1 MNKITVRVP
10 ATTANIGPGFDSMGC
25 ALALYNY
32 ITCKVLPAGKLVIT
46 GCPEPYQN
54 EENLAVQ
61 GYRAVLS
68 RLGLPNEGLSLNI
81 RAEIPVCRGLGS
93 SAALIAGGAAAA
105 NLLHGSP
112 LPPAELLEVTNEIE
126 GHPDNLAPAIYGGL
140 TASLVE
146 DGKPRTVKLPL
157 SPTLR
162 WVAAIPDF
170 ELSTH
175 LARAVLP
182 KEVAFVDAVYNASHV
197 AVLVGALGRGDRELI
212 AMALRD
218 RLHQPYREKLI
229 PEYNK
234 VKTAAEQCGAIAFCI
249 SGAGPTLLALTDEA
263 SFAAQFA
270 EKCKHLEHRWN
281 IMELAVDTE
290 GIVAE

>member
-270 EKCKHLEHRWN
+270 EKCKRLEHRWN

>member
-25 ALALYNY
+25 ALALYDRL
-32 ITCKVLPAGKLVIT
+32 TCEVLPAGKLVIT
-46 GCPEPYQN
+46 GCPEQYQN

-93 SAALIAGGAAAA
+93 SAAMIAGGAAAA
-105 NLLHGSP
+105 NLLHGAS
-112 LPPAELLEVTNEIE
+112 LSSAELLAVTNKIE

-146 DGKPRTVKLPL
+146 DGIPRTVRLPL

-162 WVAAIPDF
+162 WVAAIPNF

-182 KEVAFVDAVYNASHV
+182 KKVAFTDAVYNASHA
-197 AVLVGALGRGDRELI
+197 AVLAGALGSGDRELI

-218 RLHQPYREKLI
+218 RLHQPYRESLI
-229 PEYNK
+229 PEYGK
-234 VKTAAEQCGAIAFCI
+234 VKAAAEQCGAIAFCI

-270 EKCKHLEHRWN
+270 EKCKRLEHRWN

>member
-182 KEVAFVDAVYNASHV
+182 KEVAFVDAVYNASHG

-270 EKCKHLEHRWN
+270 EKCKRLEHRWN

>member
-32 ITCKVLPAGKLVIT
+32 ITCEVLPAGKLVIT

-182 KEVAFVDAVYNASHV
+182 KEVAFTDAVYNASHA
-197 AVLVGALGRGDRELI
+197 AVLAGALGSGDRELI

-218 RLHQPYREKLI
+218 RLHQPYRESLI
-229 PEYNK
+229 PEYGK
-234 VKTAAEQCGAIAFCI
+234 VKAAAEQCGAIAFCI
-249 SGAGPTLLALTDEA
+249 SGAGPTLLALTNEA
-263 SFAAQFA
+263 RDRKS
-270 EKCKHLEHRWN
+270 
-281 IMELAVDTE
+281 V
-290 GIVAE
+290 V

>member
-32 ITCKVLPAGKLVIT
+32 ITCEVLPAGKLVIT
-46 GCPEPYQN
+46 GCPEQYQN

-68 RLGLPNEGLSLNI
+68 RLGLLNEGLSLNI

-93 SAALIAGGAAAA
+93 SAAMIAGGAAAA
-105 NLLHGSP
+105 NLLHGAS
-112 LPPAELLEVTNEIE
+112 LSSAELLAVTNEIE

-146 DGKPRTVKLPL
+146 DGIPRTVRLPL

-175 LARAVLP
+175 LARSVLP
-182 KEVAFVDAVYNASHV
+182 EQVAFTDAVYNASHA
-197 AVLVGALGRGDRELI
+197 AVLAGALGSGDRELI

-218 RLHQPYREKLI
+218 RLHQPYRESLI
-229 PEYNK
+229 PEYGK
-234 VKTAAEQCGAIAFCI
+234 VKAAAEQCGAIAFCI
-249 SGAGPTLLALTDEA
+249 SGAGPTLLALTDEVGF
-263 SFAAQFA
+263 SV
-270 EKCKHLEHRWN
+270 R
-281 IMELAVDTE
+281 
-290 GIVAE
+290 

>member
-1 MNKITVRVP
+1 MNKIAVRVP

-32 ITCKVLPAGKLVIT
+32 ITCEVLPAGKLVIT

-93 SAALIAGGAAAA
+93 SAAMIAGGAAAA
-105 NLLHGSP
+105 NLLHGAS
-112 LPPAELLEVTNEIE
+112 LSSAELLAVTNEIE

-146 DGKPRTVKLPL
+146 DGIPRTVRLPL

-162 WVAAIPDF
+162 WVAAIPNF

-175 LARAVLP
+175 IARAVLP
-182 KEVAFVDAVYNASHV
+182 KKVAFTDAVYNASHA
-197 AVLVGALGRGDRELI
+197 AVLAGALGSGDRELI

-218 RLHQPYREKLI
+218 RLHQPYRENLI
-229 PEYNK
+229 PEYGK
-234 VKTAAEQCGAIAFCI
+234 VKAAAEQCGAIAFCI

-270 EKCKHLEHRWN
+270 EKCKRLEHRWN

>member
-32 ITCKVLPAGKLVIT
+32 ITCEVLPAGKLVIT

-61 GYRAVLS
+61 GYRAVLK
-68 RLGLPNEGLSLNI
+68 RLGLTDEGLSLTI
-81 RAEIPVCRGLGS
+81 EAEIPVCRGLGS

-234 VKTAAEQCGAIAFCI
+234 VKTVAEQCGAIAFCI

-263 SFAAQFA
+263 SFAPQFA
-270 EKCKHLEHRWN
+270 EKCKRLEHRWN

>member
-234 VKTAAEQCGAIAFCI
+234 VKTAAGQCGAIAFCI

-270 EKCKHLEHRWN
+270 EKCKRLEHRWN

>member
-32 ITCKVLPAGKLVIT
+32 ITCEVLPAGKLVIT

-234 VKTAAEQCGAIAFCI
+234 VKTVAEQCGAIAFCI

-270 EKCKHLEHRWN
+270 NKCKRLEHRWN

>member
-25 ALALYNY
+25 ALALYDRL
-32 ITCKVLPAGKLVIT
+32 TCEVLPAGKLVIT
-46 GCPEPYQN
+46 GCPEQYQN

-182 KEVAFVDAVYNASHV
+182 KEVAFTDAVYNASHA
-197 AVLVGALGRGDRELI
+197 AVLAGALGSGDRELI

-218 RLHQPYREKLI
+218 RLHQPYREGLI
-229 PEYNK
+229 PEYGK
-234 VKTAAEQCGAIAFCI
+234 VKAAAEQCGAIAFCI
-249 SGAGPTLLALTDEA
+249 SGAGPTLLALTDEVGF
-263 SFAAQFA
+263 SVRYA
-270 EKCKHLEHRWN
+270 EACRHLEHHWQV
-281 IMELAVDTE
+281 IELAVDLG
-290 GIVAE
+290 GIKLV

>member
-32 ITCKVLPAGKLVIT
+32 ITCEVLPAGKLVIT
-46 GCPEPYQN
+46 GCLEQYQN

-68 RLGLPNEGLSLNI
+68 RLGLLNEGLSLNI
-81 RAEIPVCRGLGS
+81 RGLGS

-105 NLLHGSP
+105 NLLHGAFLSS
-112 LPPAELLEVTNEIE
+112 AELLAVTNEIE

-146 DGKPRTVKLPL
+146 DGIPRTVRLPL

-162 WVAAIPDF
+162 WVAAIPNF

-175 LARAVLP
+175 IARAVLP
-182 KEVAFVDAVYNASHV
+182 KKVAFTDAVYNASHA
-197 AVLVGALGRGDRELI
+197 AVLAGADCHG
-212 AMALRD
+212 
-218 RLHQPYREKLI
+218 
-229 PEYNK
+229 
-234 VKTAAEQCGAIAFCI
+234 AA
-249 SGAGPTLLALTDEA
+249 
-263 SFAAQFA
+263 
-270 EKCKHLEHRWN
+270 
-281 IMELAVDTE
+281 
-290 GIVAE
+290 